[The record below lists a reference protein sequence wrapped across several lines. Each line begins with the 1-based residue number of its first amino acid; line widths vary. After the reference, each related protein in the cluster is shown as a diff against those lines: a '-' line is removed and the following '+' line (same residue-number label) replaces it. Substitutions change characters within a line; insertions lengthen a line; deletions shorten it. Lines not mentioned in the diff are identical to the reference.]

1 MRVVQQLSV
10 FLENKPGTLAEVC
23 EALGQRGIN
32 MLAIT
37 VADTVDH
44 AVVRLVPDRAEDA
57 VHMLGNA
64 GMLVVENPVLMV
76 DISNEP
82 GALGRIAQR
91 LALAGINIEYAYCTV
106 SKGQDTGALVLRV
119 EDIEE
124 AGKVLAEE

>member
-1 MRVVQQLSV
+1 MQVVQQLSI

-23 EALGQRGIN
+23 EALGKRGIN
-32 MLAIT
+32 LLAIT
-37 VADTVDH
+37 VADAVDH
-44 AVVRLVPDRAEDA
+44 AVVRLVPDRPEDA
-57 VHMLGNA
+57 VHVLGNA
-64 GMLVVENPVLMV
+64 GILVVENSVLMV

-106 SKGQDTGALVLRV
+106 SEGQETGTLVLRV

-124 AGKVLAEE
+124 AGKVLAEG